1 MFIKQEQQIIITN
14 MLSTLTSRFCSLF
27 SFDDLSCSISQLP
40 QVSFHAPA
48 FIPSALLLF
57 ILLISG
63 CGLVALQMRRI
74 VLRTINVTE
83 DSHTP
88 SIDGNNLNQKGK
100 PPEDSKI
107 YGSARAIQAHIKTN
121 GLSTPSSI
129 IPFAKLSKYQK
140 IRRRVYD
147 RFESDN
153 PNYFS
158 SKDVTIEHNFNQIF
172 RKKSN
177 GSIKELPATQLRSP
191 LAVEQ
196 CTKIDLIKKAAVI
209 KAEKSGKINF
219 SLLKSLIEA

>member
-14 MLSTLTSRFCSLF
+14 MLSTLTSNFCSLF

-74 VLRTINVTE
+74 VLRTINVAE

-107 YGSARAIQAHIKTN
+107 YGSARAIQAQIKAN

-129 IPFAKLSKYQK
+129 IPFAKLSEYQK